1 MGFGSRSMNAGKAEA
16 LVRLGLDVG
25 MTHFDTAEGYGF
37 GRSERLLGLAGRG
50 EEVVVTT
57 KYFPA
62 FPLPRNTRRHAER
75 SRSRLGLARIPL
87 FLLTCRIRS
96 SHSASP
102 CTGSGSS
109 RIAGSSWG

>member
-1 MGFGSRSMNAGKAEA
+1 MNAGKAEA
-16 LVRLGLDVG
+16 LVRRGLDVG

-37 GRSERLLGLAGRG
+37 GRSERLLGLALAGRG

-87 FLLTCRIRS
+87 FLLHMPNPLFPQRITMHGIRQLQDR
-96 SHSASP
+96 
-102 CTGSGSS
+102 GVILGL
-109 RIAGSSWG
+109 R